1 MFKKFRNAFLT
12 GLLIFLPLGTTVFV
26 LNFLLEMFETPAMR
40 FAIEMGLK
48 EESFFFGL
56 QTLLALVGL
65 LVGVLSLTFL
75 GFLSNYV
82 LGKFFINSAE
92 KILGRVP
99 FVSTVYRTVK
109 QIVDTFGKENRA
121 VFNQVVMVEYPRKGC
136 YTIGFLTNDAAG
148 ETEAVIG
155 RELTTVFVPTTPN
168 PTSGFLLFV
177 PREEVYGMDMSL
189 GEGMK
194 LLISGGAVIP
204 EYDASKVKKKEKSSA
219 KRSSAK
225 SSPAASAKKTV
236 PKRSRSRTR
245 KTEPDSS

>member
-26 LNFLLEMFETPAMR
+26 LNFLLEMFEMPAMR

-204 EYDASKVKKKEKSSA
+204 EYDASKVKKKAKSSA

-225 SSPAASAKKTV
+225 SSPVASVKKER